1 MEQAESPAAAAAT
14 FKIIVLDD
22 DPTGSQTLHSCPLLL
37 RWDRDGLRR
46 GLAHPSPFLF
56 LLANTRALDA
66 QAARERVRE
75 ICRALLPALAEARQ
89 AGLID
94 HWLIVSRGDSTL
106 RGHTPLELETIA
118 AELAMASEVMT
129 EAAPAAS
136 REASP
141 DLIAQSTPSAA
152 TAAPGAAREEP
163 VRPGEREL
171 ARLHR
176 GPSWA
181 ITSPAEM
188 ARGGGGPAGGAALP
202 GVDACLLVPAFL
214 PGGRTTRAGIHLL
227 NGEPVHTSA
236 FARDHLFG
244 YSTSH
249 LPTWLEE
256 KSGGRIRACDVQCL
270 SLAELDAATPDPGTG
285 ATAGEGHARLCQR
298 LASLAPG
305 TWVAVDA
312 ERPQQLSALG
322 AAVRE
327 LMAPDGNGR
336 WGRPRRF
343 LFQSAASLLNG
354 LVAIGPQPLDPQGL
368 AGLRRRGPTGPM
380 PGLVLVGSHVPL
392 ADRQLQRLLDDGRCH
407 GVELA
412 VPTLQRLL
420 EGPLP
425 DRLLPS
431 LEAAWLEQLQ
441 AALAAGRTPV
451 LFTSRG
457 EVSCARPRERIAL
470 GLALAALMARLVG
483 ALAPRLGYLI
493 SKGGITTHTLLAD
506 GLAVDSVELQGQLLP
521 GLSLVLAG
529 EERLPVLTFPGNLGD
544 DETLHQAWRKME
556 DAPAGSR
563 P

>member
-1 MEQAESPAAAAAT
+1 MEQAEPPAAAAAPL
-14 FKIIVLDD
+14 KVIVLDD

-37 RWDRDGLRR
+37 RWDRDCLRR

-75 ICRALLPALAEARQ
+75 ICRALLPALAEARR

-118 AELAMASEVMT
+118 AELATAT
-129 EAAPAAS
+129 EAAT
-136 REASP
+136 EASSEAAAE
-141 DLIAQSTPSAA
+141 LLARITPSGA
-152 TAAPGAAREEP
+152 TAAPGAARQKP
-163 VRPGEREL
+163 VRPGEQQR
-171 ARLHR
+171 ARLNR
-176 GPSWA
+176 AASEA
-181 ITSPAEM
+181 IPSPAAV
-188 ARGGGGPAGGAALP
+188 ARGGGPASGTTLP

-214 PGGRTTRAGIHLL
+214 PGGRTTRAGIHRL

-256 KSGGRIRACDVQCL
+256 KSGGRIRARDVQGI
-270 SLAELDAATPDPGTG
+270 SLAELDAATPDPDTG
-285 ATAGEGHARLCQR
+285 AAAGDGHARLCQR

-312 ERPQQLSALG
+312 ERPQQLAALG

-327 LMAPDGNGR
+327 LTAPVGNGR

-354 LVAIGPQPLDPQGL
+354 LAAIGPQPLDSRAL
-368 AGLRRRGPTGPM
+368 AGLRRRAPTGPM

-392 ADRQLQRLLDDGRCH
+392 ADRQLQWLLAEDRCC
-407 GVELA
+407 GIELA
-412 VPTLQRLL
+412 VSTLQRLL
-420 EGPLP
+420 AGPRP

-441 AALAAGRTPV
+441 AVLAAGRTPV

-457 EVSCARPRERIAL
+457 EVSCARPQERIEL
-470 GLALAALMARLVG
+470 GLALAALMARLAG

-506 GLAVDSVELQGQLLP
+506 GLGMGSVELQGQLLP

-544 DETLHQAWRKME
+544 DGTLRQAWREME
-556 DAPAGSR
+556 AAPAGSR